1 MHTEVGGSSG
11 GVMHRG
17 GNSKKLPSFYCDHWC
32 LLSSSSDHL
41 LSEEEEL
48 LASGLSD
55 EQDPGGESFEKLFSR
70 FAQMKGW
77 CWPYSLLSRALS

>member
-1 MHTEVGGSSG
+1 MHSG
-11 GVMHRG
+11 GMG
-17 GNSKKLPSFYCDHWC
+17 AAKNC
-32 LLSSSSDHL
+32 LVFTVITGAFFPDHL

-77 CWPYSLLSRALS
+77 CWLCSLLSRALS